1 MTEKTFL
8 TYSQVDVG
16 IKDLAE
22 IIVNEDYKINT
33 IVAVTRGGLYVAL
46 KLSQLLG
53 IKDIRTI
60 CLESYE
66 EQKSGE
72 LKEIFCADIPDD
84 PATLFVDDLWDSG
97 KTITYIKKKFP
108 HSKTAVV
115 YYKAEDVEGYKQSW
129 LGDDVHYH
137 AEVIDKKA
145 WVEFPWEEEKTL
157 YEIAEEEKL
166 RTGDVG
172 IENFDDDD
180 DISIGYAN
188 QNLLYSTEP
197 KQCPP
202 MDVFSEY
209 KSFQG
214 FSLSF
219 EQKKT
224 IKDIE
229 ESHKTLIL
237 LTGKAGAGKSTIIK
251 ELLYRNPSWAICS
264 TTGRSALLIN
274 GCTIDKLFAYDRDK
288 NKHFSEFIL
297 RANMD
302 RCGDVIIVDEASM
315 MGQKMFES
323 CFRDCMY
330 FGKRLVLVGDWGQA
344 SPVKDDWI
352 FNSKDF
358 RESFLKIKL
367 TEAHRQDSGEF
378 LEVLDK
384 VRNGIVDDQVNNLLK
399 SRVFDPES
407 IDLDDKLVIFH
418 SNDLVN
424 SYNRS
429 KVHEFAKSNNK
440 EIFQLYS
447 RAIKVDERLKNAQ
460 EKIKQNLE
468 NSCFAN
474 GEDLCLGCKVLITR
488 NNSAG
493 GYVNGDTGI
502 LISKNA
508 KELEVRLDRNNHN
521 VHVVREQI
529 EIKDA
534 QDRLEMIIEG
544 FPIRCGYAF
553 TVHKCQGLTI
563 PKVFVYVE
571 GLMGSHER
579 HGLCYVALSRVKNI
593 NDLYLS
599 SWNPKVV
606 SCDNIV
612 KPYL

>member
-16 IKDLAE
+16 VKDLAD
-22 IIVNEDYKINT
+22 ILVNEEYKINT
-33 IVAVTRGGLYVAL
+33 IVAITRGGLYPAL
-46 KLSQLLG
+46 RLSQLLN

-60 CLESYE
+60 CLQSYNGQSSE
-66 EQKSGE
+66 E
-72 LKEIFCADIPDD
+72 LKELFCADILDCQN
-84 PATLFVDDLWDSG
+84 TLFVDDLWDSG
-97 KTITYIKKKFP
+97 KTIRYVREKFP
-108 HSKTAVV
+108 NSLIATIYV
-115 YYKAEDVEGYKQSW
+115 KAREEELPNIMQY
-129 LGDDVHYH
+129 LNHYA
-137 AEVIDKKA
+137 AEFEKDCWIV
-145 WVEFPWEEEKTL
+145 FPWEEEKTL
-157 YEIAEEEKL
+157 YEIKEEEEL

-172 IENFDDDD
+172 IKNFEDFDEDYN
-180 DISIGYAN
+180 IGYNTNLFYSNEPN
-188 QNLLYSTEP
+188 QY
-197 KQCPP
+197 PP
-202 MDVFSEY
+202 MDIFSEY

-229 ESHKTLIL
+229 ESNKRLIL

-251 ELLYRNPSWAICS
+251 ELLHRNPTWAICS

-288 NKHFSEFIL
+288 DKHFNEHVL
-297 RANMD
+297 RANMNN
-302 RCGDVIIVDEASM
+302 CGNVIIVDEASM

-323 CFRDCMY
+323 CYRDCIY
-330 FGKRLVLVGDWGQA
+330 FDKRLVLVGDWGQA

-352 FNSKDF
+352 FNSRDF
-358 RESFLKIKL
+358 KESFLKIKL

-384 VRNGIVDDQVNNLLK
+384 VRNGIVDEQVNNLLS

-424 SYNRS
+424 SYNKS
-429 KVHEFAKSNNK
+429 KVHEFAKLNNR
-440 EIFQLYS
+440 EIFQLYAK
-447 RAIKVDERLKNAQ
+447 AIKVDDRLKNAQ
-460 EKIKQNLE
+460 EKINQNLE

-488 NNSAG
+488 NSSAG

-502 LISKNA
+502 LVAKSI

-521 VHVVREQI
+521 VHVVKEQI

-534 QDRLEMIIEG
+534 QDRLEMIISG

-571 GLMGSHER
+571 GLMRNRER

-606 SCDNIV
+606 ACDDIV